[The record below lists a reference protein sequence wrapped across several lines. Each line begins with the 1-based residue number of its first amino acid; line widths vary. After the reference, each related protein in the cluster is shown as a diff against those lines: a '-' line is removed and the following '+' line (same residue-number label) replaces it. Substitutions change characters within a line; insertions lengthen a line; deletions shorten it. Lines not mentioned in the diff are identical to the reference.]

1 MIYTDCL
8 PLMHIQL
15 QLPICTILIKLNDW
29 FWIVSLD
36 SQLHSFADA
45 VLVIYNSQEIN
56 NSTIKPLKVM
66 PMSHLFILFNEEPLI
81 DTEEPPD
88 SNTVLLAKR
97 EAHLI
102 AILQL
107 ALWEGIPTQQFLF
120 GVRL

>member
-15 QLPICTILIKLNDW
+15 PLPICTILIKLNDW